1 MMASDTQRQNTIA
14 QQAALVE
21 FAERLRKQDKVIADL
36 REHMIAINQDLQQ
49 FKQKEIAALVSKVGH
64 GPTA

>member
-1 MMASDTQRQNTIA
+1 MGSDTQKQNTIA

-21 FAERLRKQDKVIADL
+21 FANRLNRQDKVIADL

-49 FKQKEIAALVSKVGH
+49 FKQKEIATLVQKVGH

>member
-1 MMASDTQRQNTIA
+1 MGSDTQKRNTLA
-14 QQAALVE
+14 QQQTLEE

-49 FKQKEIAALVSKVGH
+49 FKQKEMAILVNKVGH